1 MVFRKLARPLLAS
14 AFITR
19 GIDALQH
26 PGSRIP
32 AAQKFSES
40 VAEPLGVPGD
50 PELLVRVN
58 GAVMAG
64 AGTLLALG
72 KFPRVAGAALALS
85 LVPATF
91 FEHRFWEESDPEAKA
106 EEKKQFFGNL
116 GLLGGVLLASLD
128 TAGNPGLVWRTK
140 NAAHIASLES
150 QLAAKN
156 AVSAVSDKLPF

>member
-26 PGSRIP
+26 PGPRIP
-32 AAQKFSES
+32 AAQKFAGS
-40 VAEPLGVPGD
+40 VAEPLGLPQD

-64 AGTLLALG
+64 AGVLLALG
-72 KFPRVAGAALALS
+72 KMPRLAGAALTLS
-85 LVPATF
+85 LVPATL
-91 FEHRFWEESDPEAKA
+91 FEHRFWEESDPEVKA
-106 EEKKQFFGNL
+106 AEKKHFFGNL
-116 GLLGGVLLASLD
+116 GLLGGVLLATLD
-128 TAGNPGLVWRTK
+128 TAGNPGVVWRTR
-140 NAAHIASLES
+140 NAAHIATLES

-156 AVSAVSDKLPF
+156 AMSAVSDKLPF

>member
-19 GIDALQH
+19 GVDALQH

-32 AAQKFSES
+32 AAQKFSSS

-85 LVPATF
+85 LVPATL
-91 FEHRFWEESDPEAKA
+91 FEHRFWEEEDPEVKA
-106 EEKKQFFGNL
+106 AEKKQFFGNL
-116 GLLGGVLLASLD
+116 GLLGGVILASLD
-128 TAGNPGLVWRTK
+128 TAGNPGLVWRAK

-150 QLAAKN
+150 QLTAKN
-156 AVSAVSDKLPF
+156 AAAAISDKLPF

>member
-19 GIDALQH
+19 GVDALQH

-32 AAQKFSES
+32 AAQKFSAT
-40 VAEPLGVPGD
+40 VAEPLGMPGD

-85 LVPATF
+85 LVPATL
-91 FEHRFWEESDPEAKA
+91 FEHRFWEEEDAEVKA
-106 EEKKQFFGNL
+106 AEKKQFFGNL
-116 GLLGGVLLASLD
+116 GLLGGVILASLD
-128 TAGNPGLVWRTK
+128 TAGSPGLVWRTK
-140 NAAHIASLES
+140 NAAHLASLES

>member
-1 MVFRKLARPLLAS
+1 MVFRKFARPLLAS

-32 AAQKFSES
+32 AAQKFSET

-64 AGTLLALG
+64 AGALLALG

-85 LVPATF
+85 LVPGTL
-91 FEHRFWEESDPEAKA
+91 FEHRFWEEQDPETKA
-106 EEKKQFFGNL
+106 AEKKEFFGNL

-156 AVSAVSDKLPF
+156 AVAAVSDKLPF

>member
-19 GIDALQH
+19 GVDALQH

-32 AAQKFSES
+32 AAQKFSET

-64 AGTLLALG
+64 AGALLALG
-72 KFPRVAGAALALS
+72 KFPRLAGAALAVS

-91 FEHRFWEESDPEAKA
+91 FEHRFWEESDPEVKA
-106 EEKKQFFGNL
+106 AEKKQFFGNL

-128 TAGNPGLVWRTK
+128 TAGNPGLVWRTR

-156 AVSAVSDKLPF
+156 AVSAVADKLPF

>member
-19 GIDALQH
+19 GVDALQH

-32 AAQKFSES
+32 AAEQFSSS
-40 VAEPLGVPGD
+40 VAEPLGLPGD

-64 AGTLLALG
+64 AGALLALG

-85 LVPATF
+85 LVPATV
-91 FEHRFWEESDPEAKA
+91 FEHRFWDEEDPEVKA
-106 EEKKQFFGNL
+106 EEKRAFFGNL
-116 GLLGGVLLASLD
+116 GLLGGVLLATLD

>member
-14 AFITR
+14 TFITR

-26 PGSRIP
+26 PGPRIP
-32 AAQKFSES
+32 AAQKFSGA
-40 VAEPLGVPGD
+40 VAEPLGMPQD
-50 PELLVRVN
+50 PELLVRIN

-72 KFPRVAGAALALS
+72 KMPRLAGAALVIS
-85 LVPATF
+85 LVPATV
-91 FEHRFWEESDPEAKA
+91 FEHRFWEESDPEVKA
-106 EEKKQFFGNL
+106 AEKKQFFGNL
-116 GLLGGVLLASLD
+116 GLLGGVLLATLD
-128 TAGNPGLVWRTK
+128 TAGAPGLAWRTR

-156 AVSAVSDKLPF
+156 ATAAIADKLPF

>member
-32 AAQKFSES
+32 AAQKFSET

-72 KFPRVAGAALALS
+72 KFPRVAGAALAIS
-85 LVPATF
+85 LVPATL
-91 FEHRFWEESDPEAKA
+91 FEHRFWEESDPEVKA
-106 EEKKQFFGNL
+106 AEKKQFFGNL
-116 GLLGGVLLASLD
+116 GLLGGVMLATLD

-156 AVSAVSDKLPF
+156 AASALSDKLPF

>member
-64 AGTLLALG
+64 AGPLLALG
-72 KFPRVAGAALALS
+72 KSPRLAGAALAVS

-106 EEKKQFFGNL
+106 AEKKQFFGNL

>member
-32 AAQKFSES
+32 AAQKFSAA
-40 VAEPLGVPGD
+40 VAEPLGVPND

-72 KFPRVAGAALALS
+72 QFPRVAGAALALS

-91 FEHRFWEESDPEAKA
+91 LEHRFWEEEDPEVTAA
-106 EEKKQFFGNL
+106 EKKQFFGNL
-116 GLLGGVLLASLD
+116 GLLGGVVLASLD
-128 TAGNPGLVWRTK
+128 TAGNPSLVWRTK

>member
-19 GIDALQH
+19 GVDALQH
-26 PGSRIP
+26 PGTRIP

-40 VAEPLGVPGD
+40 VAEPLGLPQD

-64 AGTLLALG
+64 AGALLALG
-72 KFPRVAGAALALS
+72 KMPRLAGVALTLS
-85 LVPATF
+85 LVPATL
-91 FEHRFWEESDPEAKA
+91 FEHRFWEESDAEVKA
-106 EEKKQFFGNL
+106 AEKKQFFGNL

-128 TAGNPGLVWRTK
+128 TAGAPGLAWRTK
-140 NAAHIASLES
+140 NAAHVASLES

-156 AVSAVSDKLPF
+156 AASALSDKLPF